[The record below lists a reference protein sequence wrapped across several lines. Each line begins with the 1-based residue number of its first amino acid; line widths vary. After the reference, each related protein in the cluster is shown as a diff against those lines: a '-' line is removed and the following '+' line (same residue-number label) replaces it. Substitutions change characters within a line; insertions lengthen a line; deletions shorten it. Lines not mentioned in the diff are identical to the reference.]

1 MALLCSILCTLML
14 LGSADAADADD
25 RRDTEKPEKIRTLA
39 KGGFSGFQEPAKI
52 VITNATQF
60 AEVWKK
66 HSAIQ
71 SPVKPLPK
79 VDFDKETVLFVALGR
94 RNSGGHA
101 VEIADIKPSEEK
113 TEVLLKVRAPRPGG
127 IQLQA
132 ITAPFHLAAVPK
144 IEGPVK
150 FNVTP

>member
-1 MALLCSILCTLML
+1 MALLCSILATLML
-14 LGSADAADADD
+14 LASADAADHHDSPE
-25 RRDTEKPEKIRTLA
+25 TTKPEKIRTLA
-39 KGGFSGFQEPAKI
+39 KGGFSGFQEPAQI
-52 VITNATQF
+52 VVTNAAQF

-71 SPVKPLPK
+71 SPVKPPPK
-79 VDFDKETVLFVALGR
+79 VDFEKETVLFVALGR
-94 RNSGGHA
+94 KNSGGHA
-101 VEIADIKPSEEK
+101 VEIAAIKPSDEK

-132 ITAPFHLAAVPK
+132 ITAPFHMAAVPK

-150 FNVTP
+150 FKVDR